1 MPRQSSKGR
10 SGSIRHKLINPA
22 SALQSSP
29 ESVLTLIELGAILL
43 GLGVT
48 AFLAYR
54 LKFSVVPFYLLIG
67 LFLGRGGVFPL
78 ELSEDFLNTGAQLG
92 AIALLLMLGLEY
104 SGRELIGAF
113 LERRSVGVIDFAAN
127 FIPGAI
133 AAFFLGWGVSGALVL
148 GGITFVS
155 SSGIAAQLIK
165 DTGWSKSELARR
177 VTSVLVFEDMLLAPY
192 LPLLT
197 AMILNLGVL
206 AGLVSVSIAL
216 LITGLVLLI
225 STRQQ
230 NALAKLLSTSSPGG
244 LLLTVFGS
252 AMLAAGLAEQ
262 VGFSSAV
269 AAFLVGLLL
278 TGEVA
283 SAVRLRL
290 SPLRDLFAAIFFVF
304 FGLSIDPVSVWTSL
318 PLGFLLAVLGA
329 AGKLATGWATTR
341 GMSGR
346 DYWLRAAAYLTPR
359 GEFSL
364 VIAGLASVA
373 WFAENLASITL
384 TYVLVTTVISSV
396 ALKILSSK
404 FESV

>member
-1 MPRQSSKGR
+1 MNVLTAVNTSPD
-10 SGSIRHKLINPA
+10 SI
-22 SALQSSP
+22 
-29 ESVLTLIELGAILL
+29 LTLIELGAMLL
-43 GLGVT
+43 GLGIT
-48 AFLAYR
+48 AFLAHR

-67 LFLGRGGVFPL
+67 LFLGKGGFFPL

-113 LERRSVGVIDFAAN
+113 LERRSVGPIDILAN
-127 FIPGAI
+127 FVPGAI
-133 AAFFLGWGVSGALVL
+133 VGFLLGWGLVGAMVL

-165 DTGWSKSELARR
+165 DTGWRKSELAKR
-177 VTSVLVFEDMLLAPY
+177 VTSVLVFEDLILAPY

-197 AMILNLGVL
+197 AMVLNLGVI
-206 AGLVSVSIAL
+206 AGAISISIAL
-216 LITGLVLLI
+216 AITGIVLLI
-225 STRQQ
+225 SAREQ
-230 NALAKLLSTSSPGG
+230 NALARVMSVSSPGG

-252 AMLAAGLAEQ
+252 ALLAAGIAES

-283 SAVRLRL
+283 AAARLRL

-304 FGLSIDPVSVWTSL
+304 FGLAIDPSAVWAAL
-318 PLGFLLAVLGA
+318 PVGVLLAVLGA

-341 GMSGR
+341 GMN
-346 DYWLRAAAYLTPR
+346 DQLAWLRAAAFLTPR

-364 VIAGLASVA
+364 VIAGIASVA
-373 WFAENLASITL
+373 WFGENLAAITL
-384 TYVLVTTVISSV
+384 AYVLVTTVISSV
-396 ALKILSSK
+396 ALKLLSSRL
-404 FESV
+404 ETA

>member
-1 MPRQSSKGR
+1 MNV
-10 SGSIRHKLINPA
+10 LTA
-22 SALQSSP
+22 VASSP
-29 ESVLTLIELGAILL
+29 TSILTLIELGAMLL
-43 GLGVT
+43 GLGIT
-48 AFLAYR
+48 AFVAHR
-54 LKFSVVPFYLLIG
+54 LRFSVVPFYLLIG
-67 LFLGRGGVFPL
+67 LFLGKGGFFPL

-113 LERRSVGVIDFAAN
+113 LERRSVGPIDILAN
-127 FIPGAI
+127 FVPGAI
-133 AAFFLGWGVSGALVL
+133 IGLLLGWGMLGALVL

-165 DTGWSKSELARR
+165 DTGWRQSELAKR
-177 VTSVLVFEDMLLAPY
+177 VTSVLVFEDIMLAPY

-197 AMILNLGVL
+197 AMVLNLGVI
-206 AGLVSVSIAL
+206 AGVVSISIAL
-216 LITGLVLLI
+216 TITGVVLLI
-225 STRQQ
+225 ATRQQ
-230 NALAKLLSTSSPGG
+230 NALAKVMSVSSQGG

-252 AMLAAGLAEQ
+252 ALLAAGVAES

-283 SAVRLRL
+283 AAARIRL

-304 FGLSIDPVSVWTSL
+304 FGLSIDPAAVWAAL
-318 PLGFLLAVLGA
+318 PLGVLLAVLGA

-341 GMSGR
+341 GMN
-346 DYWLRAAAYLTPR
+346 DQLAWLRAAAFLTPR

-364 VIAGLASVA
+364 VIAGIASVT
-373 WFAENLASITL
+373 WFGENLAAITL
-384 TYVLVTTVISSV
+384 AYVLVTTVISST
-396 ALKILSSK
+396 ALKLLSSK
-404 FESV
+404 LATV